1 MPKKI
6 EINFVCGYNSQTIS
20 NRVNLKAMTQ
30 LDLEKAGGEDLFASF
45 NKAAL
50 DDLLPQ
56 VYAELKRLAAFHL
69 KNERPDHT
77 LRPTAL
83 VHEVYL
89 QLLKQHSLN
98 FQDRA
103 YFLSIASTMM
113 RRILVNYAKHRG
125 RKKRGAGNAD
135 VALIT
140 LNEKTFIEF
149 KQDIFDLLELERA
162 LNELVRYDARQVK
175 IIELYFYGG
184 LTYAEI
190 AEVLGIS
197 LRTVMREWRFA
208 KTWLYRKLNGAN

>member
-1 MPKKI
+1 M
-6 EINFVCGYNSQTIS
+6 EQLNSD
-20 NRVNLKAMTQ
+20 NLTRN
-30 LDLEKAGGEDLFASF
+30 DSF
-45 NKAAL
+45 EALNKTAL
-50 DDLLPQ
+50 DNLLPQ

-89 QLLKQHSLN
+89 QLLKQHSLD

-103 YFLSIASTMM
+103 RFLSVTSTIM
-113 RRILVNYAKHRG
+113 RRILVNYAKRRS
-125 RKKRGAGNAD
+125 RKKRGGEGNAN
-135 VALIT
+135 VSLVT

-149 KQDIFDLLELERA
+149 KEDTFDLLELENA
-162 LNELVRYDARQVK
+162 LNELARHDARGVK

-184 LTYAEI
+184 LTYTEI
-190 AEVLGIS
+190 AEVLGVS

-208 KTWLYRKLNGAN
+208 KTWLYRKLKRSE